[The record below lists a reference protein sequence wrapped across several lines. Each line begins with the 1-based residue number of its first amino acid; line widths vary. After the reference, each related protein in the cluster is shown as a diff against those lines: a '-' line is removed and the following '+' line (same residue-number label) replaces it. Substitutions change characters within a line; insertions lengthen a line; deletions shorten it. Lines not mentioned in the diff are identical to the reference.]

1 MKIAIVDD
9 TPSDIEV
16 TRCTIAKVFPMAGLE
31 VNGIEC
37 FTDSKVFADS
47 YVPNTYDMIF
57 MDIIMD
63 SLDGISAAEQVRSK
77 DKYVK
82 IVFSSTS
89 NEYASESYRVKADY
103 YLLKPLD
110 EHSGELLKM
119 LKHLDLTEQENKRY
133 ITLPGGTD
141 VILRNIVFTEY
152 YNHIIEIHMKDGSV
166 VKTRMRQLDL
176 ETMLLAYP
184 FFVTCSKG
192 TVVNLYEAAEI
203 SKDVLSMS
211 DGTDIPISRRRQ
223 KDVEASYSKV
233 AFDKMRKEMYV

>member
-1 MKIAIVDD
+1 MRIAIVDD
-9 TPSDIEV
+9 SPTDLEI
-16 TRCTIAKVFPMAGLE
+16 TRISVNSAFPQVGLHIDMISCYD
-31 VNGIEC
+31 NGVKLLDE
-37 FTDSKVFADS
+37 FKE
-47 YVPNTYDMIF
+47 NTYDIIF

-63 SLDGISAAEQVRSK
+63 QLDGISTAEKIREK
-77 DKYVK
+77 DEYVK
-82 IVFSSTS
+82 IVFTSTS
-89 NEYASESYRVKADY
+89 NEYAAESYRVKADY
-103 YLLKPLD
+103 YLIKPMNLHYD
-110 EHSGELLKM
+110 GLIAM
-119 LKHLDLTEQENKRY
+119 LRSLDLTEQENKRY